1 VTTYTKYKK
10 GLKVKVH
17 HRKKEVVKNTYIR
30 MRVTEDRKKEIKKY
44 CKDNNI
50 TISTLLEMGINC
62 IIGK

>member
-1 VTTYTKYKK
+1 M
-10 GLKVKVH
+10 KVH